1 MISTGRSLSLVL
13 AFLSGYV
20 DTAVFIHMKGLFVAH
35 VTGNFVLLGTS
46 LVDLGTG
53 AGLDQS
59 AWLKLLA
66 FLVFFVASGL
76 AAVVA
81 GWVPEPRRTGF
92 LLWLAIG
99 LIFGVGVAALLVVG
113 VDSSLAMVL
122 VCGMAVLNTAQRLDA
137 SLGPPFT
144 VMTGNVTSVA
154 IDVARR
160 LGLAPSDR
168 GLATGTTVGTMLV
181 LVVGFALGC
190 ALGAAS
196 QIWTGLAAMILPAAL
211 LAGRLV
217 LR

>member
-1 MISTGRSLSLVL
+1 MSLVL
-13 AFLSGYV
+13 AFVSGYV

-35 VTGNFVLLGTS
+35 ITGNFVLLGTS

-53 AGLDQS
+53 VGLEQW

-66 FLVFFVASGL
+66 FPVFFVSAGL

-92 LLWLAIG
+92 LLWLATG
-99 LIFGVGVAALLVVG
+99 LICGVGIAGLVVVG

-122 VCGMAVLNTAQRLDA
+122 VCSMAVLNAAQRLDA
-137 SLGPPFT
+137 RLGPPFT

-154 IDVARR
+154 IEVARR

-168 GLATGTTVGTMLV
+168 GLAMGTTVGTMSI
-181 LVVGFALGC
+181 LVVGFAAGC
-190 ALGAAS
+190 AFGAAS
-196 QIWTGLAAMILPAAL
+196 QIWTGLSAMILPAAL
-211 LAGRLV
+211 LAGHLV

>member
-1 MISTGRSLSLVL
+1 MSLVL

-53 AGLDQS
+53 AGLDPS

-66 FLVFFVASGL
+66 FLVFFIASAL
-76 AAVVA
+76 AAVAVS
-81 GWVPEPRRTGF
+81 WVPEPRRTGF
-92 LLWLAIG
+92 LLWLATV
-99 LIFGVGVAALLVVG
+99 LICGVGVAALLVVG

-154 IDVARR
+154 IAVAGR
-160 LGLAPSDR
+160 LGLAPADR